1 MNFPDKG
8 TLVDVIKGSVATLVL
23 FLAYVS
29 LPLFGILPGLFSPL
43 PGMYYTL
50 KRGKG
55 TGIALVLLTMAVLAM
70 LADPTALLL
79 YLVQSG
85 LISLAVP
92 LLMAKGWGAARTV
105 AYSVAISL
113 ACLLVFVVSVWIFRG
128 VNMHGE
134 ILKGINS
141 SIAQTA
147 LLYEKSGLKG
157 EELQTL
163 QEGMRQAG
171 ALIGRL
177 YPALVLIGLASIAGL
192 NLLVLGKLAARRNN
206 PLPVGDFRKFRN
218 PDHLIWFV
226 IVAGF
231 ALLLKNADVAT
242 AALNVLMVVLSLYFL
257 QGLAIVAYWF
267 ERLAA
272 PRLVRVILYT
282 VLALQPYLAIAVA
295 VIGIFDL
302 WGNFRTPKH
311 HENL

>member
-1 MNFPDKG
+1 MDFPDKG
-8 TLVDVIKGSVATLVL
+8 TLLDVIKGSVATLVL

-29 LPLFGILPGLFSPL
+29 LPLIGILPGLFAPL
-43 PGMYYTL
+43 PAMYFTL
-50 KRGKG
+50 KSGRGA
-55 TGIALVLLTMAVLAM
+55 GIAVVLITLAVLAFI
-70 LADPTALLL
+70 ADPTALLL

-85 LISLAVP
+85 VISLAVP
-92 LLMAKGWGAARTV
+92 VFLAKGWGAARAV

-113 ACLLVFVVSVWIFRG
+113 ACLLLFVATAWFVRG
-128 VNMHGE
+128 INLHGE
-134 ILKGINS
+134 ILKGINT

-171 ALIGRL
+171 VLIGRI
-177 YPALVLIGLASIAGL
+177 YPALVLVGLAAIAGF
-192 NLLVLGKLAARRNN
+192 NLLALGKLAARRNQ
-206 PLPVGDFRKFRN
+206 PFPVGDFRKFRN

-231 ALLLKNADVAT
+231 AMLLKNADVAM
-242 AALNVLMVVLSLYFL
+242 AALNVLVVTLSLYFL
-257 QGLAIVAYWF
+257 QGLAITACWF
-267 ERLAA
+267 DRFAA

-295 VIGIFDL
+295 VLGIFDL